1 MYQSLLLSTG
11 GGIISN
17 AQKSKQDD
25 APVLV
30 IGVGGTGAKALDTLK
45 KKVYKQLEADDP
57 DATVPSYNHIRFLEI
72 DSDAEWMEGT
82 NLNNAQEF
90 LNLQDPQIRGKF
102 NNDITRNDMLKK
114 PQFQW
119 LEAEDIRIPE
129 SLHGAGGV
137 RQLGRYMVIN
147 SSQSVYTKIKTG
159 ISNAISNRKANDLVI
174 HIMAGISGGMGSG
187 CFLDVCYIVRKV
199 LDDLAASAAVVFG
212 YFFLPDVITTIPDI
226 AAFDNKITANYRN
239 GYAAL
244 TELNYLMNLKENHG
258 RFTQNYGNFS
268 IDTDMPP
275 VDMCHLVSALDASGN
290 QRADGFKYCM
300 NVAADYIMS
309 YLSKPEGKDAIT
321 PKGNLANVNMGID
334 LLPVMKGGYNRYHI
348 LGASNA
354 EMPMRQVA
362 TYLAT
367 GLYGQMR
374 GYLRKM
380 PVDQD
385 VDNFSGKTLKLS
397 IPELKRLLAKDVKL
411 SREVPCPE
419 ASTIK
424 GITAS
429 HVHAES
435 ILKPMTDW
443 LYQQEG
449 TVERNYQGL
458 DTEEKIYRRNA
469 NATSLAGILFNS
481 LADLCVDEN
490 YGPCYAVGMLKR
502 TGKDLNSVL
511 QGLHL
516 EADKLCREAERQADF
531 QSEQAEEAKQA
542 FTSSKNTLLN
552 RHVEKDAYDAYRGAL
567 GIWYRRKLDV
577 AMYRYVDKLI
587 LGLQKKADDMYK
599 RYFGKLKDFLDELDQ
614 TFGEN
619 QTYFD
624 GGHGDDPSDDGFT
637 MRIMKFSD
645 MQAHLDSI
653 LMDEKP
659 ADAAANMIAYFMDN
673 ADEWLSGE
681 EYRITRLVN
690 GFVSSRFKEEMS
702 KSMQEY
708 LKEKYPGMD
717 AGQREQALL
726 QDLFEP
732 LIHASEPLFWC
743 SSAVNTED
751 TYSSINLSYPESAS
765 DIASAAR
772 EFKTIHPEA
781 ALRGCSIG
789 DRTFMLRLYSGMPL
803 YGYHGL
809 ELMKRRYDGCDK
821 AGVHLY
827 GNGGTDWKTLPTPIP
842 YSLNPNEVENGVAVE
857 SAFYRG
863 REIGLVKMEIE
874 GTEGNK
880 DFCIIKQPILND
892 KVALELLSD
901 LRCIGRNRVENDN
914 ALEQIVMQMVKEKY
928 LTEDGELSQSRI
940 GDWEQRIKKL
950 KEDIKMGEFREYQA
964 AHHRSEKIA
973 IDNIIMSPV
982 MSKVLLDA
990 VELYNG
996 VETAIRRLERF
1007 KDDDDT
1013 VKLELNNFC
1022 NALFTGILQQGIGKI
1037 FFTYVERHTERE
1049 AVLASKS
1056 MPFSRYLYY
1065 QAFCSYKELEDSIKQ
1080 DINSQTKEKIDNLQE
1095 GDDAI
1100 ALKIKE
1106 KYTPKYMAELEG
1118 MYRKEKENE
1127 EIRAFYNKFADLLF
1141 DYVEQFM

>member
-57 DATVPSYNHIRFLEI
+57 QAAVPAYNHIRFLEI

-82 NLNNAQEF
+82 DLNNAQEF

-102 NNDITRNDMLKK
+102 SNEVTRSDMLRK

-119 LEAEDIRIPE
+119 LEAEKIRIPE
-129 SLHGAGGV
+129 ALHGAGGV
-137 RQLGRYMVIN
+137 RQLGRYMIMN
-147 SSQSVYTKIKTG
+147 SSQILYTKIKTQ
-159 ISNAISNRKANDLVI
+159 ISNAINDRKASDLVI

-199 LDDLAASAAVVFG
+199 LADLNADAAVVFG
-212 YFFLPDVITTIPDI
+212 YFFLPDVITTLPAI
-226 AAFDNKITANYRN
+226 AADDNKITANYRN

-244 TELNYLMNLKENHG
+244 TELNYLMDLKNNHG
-258 RFTQNYGNFS
+258 RFVQNYGNFS
-268 IDTDMPP
+268 IDTEMPP
-275 VDMCHLVSALDASGN
+275 VDMCHLVSALDANGN

-300 NVAADYIMS
+300 NVAADYVMS
-309 YLSKPEGKDAIT
+309 YLSKPGGKDAIT
-321 PKGNLANVNMGID
+321 PKGNLANVNMGVD
-334 LLPVMKGGYNRYHI
+334 LLSVPKGGYNRYHI

-367 GLYGQMR
+367 GLYAQMR
-374 GYLRKM
+374 GFLRKM

-385 VDNFSGKTLKLS
+385 VDNFASKTLKLL
-397 IPELKRLLAKDVKL
+397 IPELKRMLAKDVKL
-411 SREVPCPE
+411 SRETPCPE
-419 ASTIK
+419 MSTVK

-429 HVHAES
+429 HVHAEA
-435 ILKPMTDW
+435 ILKPMSDW

-458 DTEEKIYRRNA
+458 DTEEKIYRQNS

-481 LADLCVDEN
+481 LYDLCVNPDH
-490 YGPCYAVGMLKR
+490 GPCYAAGMLKR
-502 TGKDLNSVL
+502 TGKDLSAVL

-516 EADKLCREAERQADF
+516 EADKLCKEAERQAEF
-531 QSEQAEEAKQA
+531 QAGQAEEAKAA

-552 RHVEKDAYDAYRGAL
+552 RHVEKDAYDAYRGAI

-577 AMYRYVDKLI
+577 TMYRYVDRLI
-587 LGLQKKADDMYK
+587 LGLKRKAEDMYT
-599 RYFGKLKDFLDELDQ
+599 RYFGKLREFLDDLDQ
-614 TFGEN
+614 TFEAN
-619 QTYFD
+619 QMYFD

-637 MRIMKFSD
+637 IRIMKFSD
-645 MQAHLDSI
+645 MKTHLDAV
-653 LMDEKP
+653 LAAEKP
-659 ADAAANMIAYFMDN
+659 ADAAGSMITYFMEN
-673 ADEWLSGE
+673 ADEWLTGE
-681 EYRITRLVN
+681 EYRIARLVN
-690 GFVSSRFKEEMS
+690 GFVSSRFRDEMN

-708 LKEKYPGMD
+708 LKEKYPGKES
-717 AGQREQALL
+717 AEIEQAL
-726 QDLFEP
+726 QSDLFQP
-732 LIHASEPLFWC
+732 LMNASEPLFWC
-743 SSAVNTED
+743 SSAVTTGD
-751 TYSSINLSYPESAS
+751 TFSSINLSYPDSAS
-765 DIASAAR
+765 DIKAAVAT
-772 EFKTIHPEA
+772 FKTVYPKTE
-781 ALRGCSIG
+781 LRGCSIG
-789 DRTFMLRLYSGMPL
+789 DRVFMLRLYSGMPL

-809 ELMKRRYDGCDK
+809 ELMKERYDKSEK

-827 GNGGTDWKTLPTPIP
+827 GKGEIDWKILPTPIP
-842 YSLNPNEVENGVAVE
+842 YSLNPNEVANGKEVE
-857 SAFYRG
+857 KAFHKG
-863 REIGLVKMEIE
+863 REIGLVKIEIE
-874 GTEGNK
+874 SSEDNK
-880 DFCIIKQPILND
+880 DFCVIKQPLLND

-901 LRCIGRNRVENDN
+901 LRCIGENKIDN
-914 ALEQIVMQMVKEKY
+914 DDALEQIVIQTVEEKY

-940 GDWEQRIKKL
+940 GDWEQRLKKM
-950 KEDIKMGEFREYQA
+950 KEDIKMGEFKEYQV
-964 AHHRSEKIA
+964 AHHKSEKVA
-973 IDNIIMSPV
+973 VDNIIMSPV

-996 VETAIRRLERF
+996 VEMAIRRLEGLGTTMTD
-1007 KDDDDT
+1007 KYLD
-1013 VKLELNNFC
+1013 LNNFC
-1022 NALFTGILQQGIGKI
+1022 NALFTGILQQGIGKV

-1056 MPFSRYLYY
+1056 MPLSRYLYY
-1065 QAFCSYKELEDSIKQ
+1065 QAFCSFRELEDSIKQ
-1080 DINSQTKEKIDNLQE
+1080 DIISQTNEKIDNLQE

-1106 KYTPKYMAELEG
+1106 KYTPKYMAELES
-1118 MYRKEKENE
+1118 MYKKEKENE
-1127 EIRAFYNKFADLLF
+1127 EIRAFYNKFADILF